1 MLTTTKQNYDK
12 YPFVRYQTCTR
23 DVQKVYV
30 TVVFLNIYFIQ
41 NHNLKKKYSKADS
54 SYYLGV

>member
-30 TVVFLNIYFIQ
+30 TVVFFKYIFHSKSQ
-41 NHNLKKKYSKADS
+41 FKKKIFQS
-54 SYYLGV
+54 